1 VAQQYGITHWSPT
14 DSPSENSFW
23 RKGQPIGL
31 WDLNYNRKPVYVG
44 FLEGLRN
51 GTASK

>member
-1 VAQQYGITHWSPT
+1 MASLIGARQTALP
-14 DSPSENSFW
+14 ENSFW